1 MGMAYSENSKLLVWP
16 TMGDIR
22 VRMADGLG
30 LDYEKPRVAPIP
42 LPKQAWHQG
51 FLAPSIYG

>member
-30 LDYEKPRVAPIP
+30 LDYEKP
-42 LPKQAWHQG
+42 
-51 FLAPSIYG
+51 